1 MQAFNLSLIPYKA
14 SGHRDEPRSRAVR
27 HWKKQSCS
35 RQTMGKEPSAT
46 SRQRS
51 KLIVRTF

>member
-27 HWKKQSCS
+27 HWKKQ
-35 RQTMGKEPSAT
+35 RAQRHIQTK
-46 SRQRS
+46 
-51 KLIVRTF
+51 K